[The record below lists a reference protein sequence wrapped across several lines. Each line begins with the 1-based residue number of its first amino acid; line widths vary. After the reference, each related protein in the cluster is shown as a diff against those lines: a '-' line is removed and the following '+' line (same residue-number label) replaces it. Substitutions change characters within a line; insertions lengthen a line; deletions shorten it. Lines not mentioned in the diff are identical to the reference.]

1 MMKFGEKLKFLLEI
15 KDIRHKDFARVLNIS
30 YSTLNGYLNTDRQP
44 DFELVK
50 KIASVLDV
58 TTDYLLDYNH
68 TPTAEPISVRELA
81 LIKSLREFPKEKQ
94 NIIFELVEMLAERNT
109 KN

>member
-1 MMKFGEKLKFLLEI
+1 MKFGEKLKFLLEI
-15 KDIRHKDFARVLNIS
+15 KDIKQKDFARVINIS
-30 YSTLNGYLNTDRQP
+30 PSTLCGYINSDRQP

-68 TPTAEPISVRELA
+68 TPTPEPISVRELA
-81 LIKSLREFPKEKQ
+81 LIKNLREFPKEKRDM
-94 NIIFELVEMLAERNT
+94 IFRLVEMLSENHSE
-109 KN
+109 N

>member
-1 MMKFGEKLKFLLEI
+1 MKFGEKLRYLLEVNDI
-15 KDIRHKDFARVLNIS
+15 KQKDFATAINIS
-30 YSTLNGYLNTDRQP
+30 ASTLNGYITSDRQP

-50 KIASVLDV
+50 KIASVLGV

-94 NIIFELVEMLAERNT
+94 KIIFDLVEMLAE
-109 KN
+109 KNDKN

>member
-1 MMKFGEKLKFLLEI
+1 MKFGEKLKFLLEI
-15 KDIRHKDFARVLNIS
+15 KDIKQKDFATAINIS
-30 YSTLNGYLNTDRQP
+30 ASTLNGYINSDRQP

-50 KIASVLDV
+50 KIASVLGV

-68 TPTAEPISVRELA
+68 TPTPEPISVRELA
-81 LIKSLREFPKEKQ
+81 LIKNIREFPKEKQ
-94 NIIFELVEMLAERNT
+94 KIIFDLVEMLSENPS

>member
-1 MMKFGEKLKFLLEI
+1 MKFGEKLKRLLEI
-15 KDIRHKDFARVLNIS
+15 KDIKHKDFARVLNIS

-50 KIASVLDV
+50 KIASVLGV

-81 LIKSLREFPKEKQ
+81 LIKNLREFPKEKQ
-94 NIIFELVEMLAERNT
+94 DMIFRLVEMLSENQPE
-109 KN
+109 N

>member
-1 MMKFGEKLKFLLEI
+1 MKFGEKLKFLLEI
-15 KDIRHKDFARVLNIS
+15 KDIKQKDFATAINIS
-30 YSTLNGYLNTDRQP
+30 ASTLNGYINSDRQP

-50 KIASVLDV
+50 KIASVLGV

-68 TPTAEPISVRELA
+68 SPAPEPISVRELA
-81 LIKSLREFPKEKQ
+81 LIKNIRELPKERQK
-94 NIIFELVEMLAERNT
+94 IIFDLVEMLSENPS

>member
-1 MMKFGEKLKFLLEI
+1 MRFGEKLKYLLEI
-15 KDIRHKDFARVLNIS
+15 RDIKQKDFAKALNIS
-30 YSTLNGYLNTDRQP
+30 ASTLCGYINTDRQP

-68 TPTAEPISVRELA
+68 TPAPEPISVRELA
-81 LIKSLREFPKEKQ
+81 LLKSLREFPKEERET
-94 NIIFELVEMLAERNT
+94 IFKLVEMLSE
-109 KN
+109 KNGKN

>member
-1 MMKFGEKLKFLLEI
+1 MKFGEKLRFLLEI
-15 KDIRHKDFARVLNIS
+15 KDIKQKDFAHAINIS
-30 YSTLNGYLNTDRQP
+30 PSTLCGYINSDRQP

-68 TPTAEPISVRELA
+68 TPIPEPISVRELA
-81 LIKSLREFPKEKQ
+81 LIKNLREFSKEKQ
-94 NIIFELVEMLAERNT
+94 KLIFDLVEMLSD
-109 KN
+109 KNPEN

>member
-1 MMKFGEKLKFLLEI
+1 MKFGEKLRFLLEL
-15 KDIRHKDFARVLNIS
+15 KDIKQKDFARAINIS
-30 YSTLNGYLNTDRQP
+30 PSTLCGYINSDRQP

-94 NIIFELVEMLAERNT
+94 NIIFELVEMLAEKNT

>member
-1 MMKFGEKLKFLLEI
+1 MFFRCEYFPI
-15 KDIRHKDFARVLNIS
+15 NIS
-30 YSTLNGYLNTDRQP
+30 PSTLCGYINIDRQP

-50 KIASVLDV
+50 RIASVLDV

-68 TPTAEPISVRELA
+68 TPTPEPISVRELA
-81 LIKSLREFPKEKQ
+81 LIKSLRELPKEKQ
-94 NIIFELVEMLAERNT
+94 NIIFDLVEMLSEKNT